1 VDFEGAIMTTGPDRR
16 EHWDTVYTAKTPNE
30 VSWFQKSPEPSLG
43 LIKRHADPTAS
54 VIDVGGGA
62 SNLVDGLLQA
72 GFRDLTV
79 LDLSKAALDVAKRRL
94 ATSGDAVVWVVADAT
109 AWTPARTYDVW
120 HDRAALHFLTDES
133 QRQAYVERLVRALVV
148 GGHAIIATFALDG
161 PEKCSGLPVARHDA
175 ASLSRLLGR
184 SFDCLGT
191 QRHDHETP
199 WQTVQAFQFSVF
211 KKVK

>member
-1 VDFEGAIMTTGPDRR
+1 MTGASERRDHWNATYTGK
-16 EHWDTVYTAKTPNE
+16 APNQ
-30 VSWFQKSPEPSLG
+30 VSWFQESPEPSLG
-43 LIKRHADPTAS
+43 LIKRHSGPAAS

-79 LDLSKAALDVAKRRL
+79 LDLSEAALDVARRRL
-94 ATSGDAVVWVVADAT
+94 AASGDGVAWLAADIT
-109 AWTPARTYDVW
+109 TWTPTRTYDVW
-120 HDRAALHFLTDES
+120 HDRAALHFLIEES
-133 QRQAYVERLVRALVV
+133 HRQAYVERLTRALVI
-148 GGHAIIATFALDG
+148 GGHAIIGTFAPDG

-175 ASLSRLLGR
+175 ASLSRVLGP

-191 QRHDHETP
+191 QRHDHQTP
-199 WQTVQAFQFSVF
+199 WRTAQTFQFSVF